1 MSISFTLNRILY
13 FLSHDTKVEV
23 IEEILHCQ
31 VVNQKG
37 FYYPR
42 FTSYLIKN
50 NCDLSKLQQLEN
62 TLKCHI
68 EVKYED
74 YNYILKCY
82 YRYELPSFIPFSYKP
97 TNEICLGESYN
108 GRFKIS
114 FNQYTNII
122 IGGTTGSGKS
132 NLIAS
137 ILLNLNCDKLYLDLK
152 GGADNPLLDYIEV
165 ITDIYSCID
174 KLYEINDLIESRLAT
189 LRANKNAKLKRLIV
203 VVDELYP
210 ILLLKE
216 KKDIYNLIG
225 KMLSRCRVAKVNFI
239 LCSQRITSEIIPT
252 LITANIDV
260 RIAMKTAS
268 AQESINIL
276 GTSDAFYIKESGVG
290 IVNLN
295 GSLKRFKA
303 YYVDENKI
311 SDYLPKLE
319 QDTTIANT
327 VEDVKIESD
336 VPSQDDVIYFN

>member
-1 MSISFTLNRILY
+1 MNFYFYLNKFLYLISNDCHV
-13 FLSHDTKVEV
+13 SQ

-31 VVNQKG
+31 VVNGKG
-37 FYYPR
+37 RYYPK

-50 NCDLSKLQQLEN
+50 NLDLTKLQQLEN

-68 EVKYED
+68 EIKYEN

-82 YRYELPSFIPFSYKP
+82 YRYSLPNFISFNYKP
-97 TNEICLGESYN
+97 TNKICLGESYD
-108 GRFKIS
+108 GRFTIS
-114 FNQYTNII
+114 FKSYTNLI

-174 KLYEINDLIESRLAT
+174 KLYQINDLIESRLAT
-189 LRANKNAKLKRLIV
+189 LRANKNAKLTRLVV

-295 GSLKRFKA
+295 GQLKKFKA

-311 SDYLPKLE
+311 NDYLPKKDIQE
-319 QDTTIANT
+319 IQNIEYNNIDTTL
-327 VEDVKIESD
+327 VDSKEVKSK
-336 VPSQDDVIYFN
+336 FL